1 MYLFRLASLFFG
13 VIQGIIIKL
22 RRKNIITCLM
32 MNPWQSLED
41 QRKVTVFILAK
52 LVSKSKITETVT

>member
-1 MYLFRLASLFFG
+1 
-13 VIQGIIIKL
+13 
-22 RRKNIITCLM
+22 M